1 MKESLGGISMDIN
14 AFNKVSYGVYI
25 ATAKYGEEVSGC
37 VITTLMQI
45 TAEETPKMTVAI
57 NKSNYTNELIKKA
70 KKVNVS
76 VLSEE
81 ADMLLIGKF
90 GFRSGRDFNKLDG
103 TEFLTGEN
111 GIPVVTQNATSYFE
125 ADVIEEIDAGTH
137 TIFLLNIADAV
148 ILNDKNPMTY
158 DYYHKV
164 VKGKTPKTAATFS
177 N

>member
-1 MKESLGGISMDIN
+1 MDIN

-25 ATAKYGEEVSGC
+25 ATSKLNDAFSGC

-45 TAEETPKMTVAI
+45 TAEDKPKMSVAI
-57 NKSNYTNELIKKA
+57 NKSNFTNELIRKS

-90 GFRSGRDFNKLDG
+90 GFWSGRDFDKLNG
-103 TEFLTGEN
+103 TEHIIGNN
-111 GIPVVTQNATSYFE
+111 GIPAVTEKANAYFE
-125 ADVIEEIDAGTH
+125 TRVIGETDAGTH
-137 TIFLLNIADAV
+137 TIFLLEVDNAV
-148 ILNDKNPMTY
+148 VLSDKPCMTY
-158 DYYHKV
+158 DYYHNV

>member
-1 MKESLGGISMDIN
+1 MDIN

-25 ATAKYGEEVSGC
+25 ATSKFNDDFSGC

-45 TAEETPKMTVAI
+45 TAEDKPKMSVAI
-57 NKSNYTNELIKKA
+57 NKSNFTNELIRKS

-90 GFRSGRDFNKLDG
+90 GFRSGRDFDKLEG
-103 TEFLTGEN
+103 TEHIIGNN
-111 GIPVVTQNATSYFE
+111 GIPCVTQSVTAYFE
-125 ADVIEEIDAGTH
+125 ASVIGEIDAGTH
-137 TIFLLNIADAV
+137 TIFLLEADESV
-148 ILNDKNPMTY
+148 VLTDKPSMTY

>member
-1 MKESLGGISMDIN
+1 MSV
-14 AFNKVSYGVYI
+14 FNKVSYGVYI
-25 ATAKYGEEVSGC
+25 ATSQDEKDFSGC

-45 TAEETPKMTVAI
+45 TAEDSPKMMVAI
-57 NKSNYTNELIKKA
+57 NKNNYTNELIKKS

-90 GFRSGRDFNKLDG
+90 GFRTGRDFNKLEG
-103 TEFLTGEN
+103 TEYIVGEN
-111 GIPVVTQNATSYFE
+111 GIPCVTKSTVAYFE
-125 ADVIEEIDAGTH
+125 TEVISETDAGTH
-137 TIFLLNIADAV
+137 TIFLLEAKNAV
-148 ILNDKNPMTY
+148 GLENKNPMTY

-164 VKGKTPKTAATFS
+164 VKGKTPKNAATFS

>member
-1 MKESLGGISMDIN
+1 MDIN

-25 ATAKYGEEVSGC
+25 ATAMFEDKFSGC

-45 TAEETPKMTVAI
+45 TAEDTPKMMVAV
-57 NKSNYTNELIKKA
+57 NKSNYTNELIKKS

-90 GFRSGRDFNKLDG
+90 GFRSGRDFDKLED
-103 TEFLTGEN
+103 TENVIGKN
-111 GIPVVTQNATSYFE
+111 GVPAVTQSSTAYFE
-125 ADVIEEIDAGTH
+125 ANVINEIEAGTH
-137 TIFLLNIADAV
+137 TIFLLEATEAV
-148 ILNDKNPMTY
+148 KLNDKPSMTY

>member
-1 MKESLGGISMDIN
+1 MDKL
-14 AFNKVSYGVYI
+14 AFSKVSYGVYI
-25 ATAKYGEEVSGC
+25 ATTKYEEKASGC

-45 TAEETPKMTVAI
+45 TAEDTPKMMVAV
-57 NKSNYTNELIKKA
+57 NKSNYTNELIKKS

-90 GFRSGRDFNKLDG
+90 GFRSGRDFDKLEG
-103 TEFLTGEN
+103 TENVIGKN
-111 GIPVVTQNATSYFE
+111 GIPAVTQSATAYFE
-125 ADVIEEIDAGTH
+125 ANVINEIEAGTH
-137 TIFLLNIADAV
+137 TIFLLEVAEAV
-148 ILNDKNPMTY
+148 KLNDKLSMTY

-177 N
+177 E

>member
-1 MKESLGGISMDIN
+1 MDIN

-25 ATAKYGEEVSGC
+25 AASKYEENFSGC

-45 TAEETPKMTVAI
+45 TAEDKPKMSVAI
-57 NKSNYTNELIKKA
+57 NKSNFTNELIRNSG
-70 KKVNVS
+70 KVNVS

-90 GFRSGRDFNKLDG
+90 GFRSGRDFDKLEG
-103 TEFLTGEN
+103 TEHVIGNN
-111 GIPVVTQNATSYFE
+111 GIPCITKSATAYFE
-125 ADVIEEIDAGTH
+125 ARVIGEMDAGTH
-137 TIFLLNIADAV
+137 TIFLLEADEAV
-148 ILNDKNPMTY
+148 VLSDKPSMTY

>member
-1 MKESLGGISMDIN
+1 MDKL

-25 ATAKYGEEVSGC
+25 ATTKFEEKASGC

-45 TAEETPKMTVAI
+45 TSEDTPKMIVAV
-57 NKSNYTNELIKKA
+57 NKANYTNELIKKS
-70 KKVNVS
+70 KKVNVA

-90 GFRSGRDFNKLDG
+90 GFRTGRDFDKLED
-103 TEFLTGEN
+103 TESIIGKN
-111 GIPVVTQNATSYFE
+111 GIPCVTKSATAYFE
-125 ADVIEEIDAGTH
+125 ANVIEEIEAGTH
-137 TIFLLNIADAV
+137 TIFLLEV
-148 ILNDKNPMTY
+148 TESVKLNDKPSMTY

-164 VKGKTPKTAATFS
+164 VKGKTPKNAATFS